1 MAQDQSLSAGQRHLV
16 AQVQRQRLVGIR
28 FKAGSQVRKRW
39 RRASLLS
46 ESLVGYHGALPDN
59 YGYKHQELA
68 DLLNSYL
75 DASRKG

>member
-1 MAQDQSLSAGQRHLV
+1 LS
-16 AQVQRQRLVGIR
+16 
-28 FKAGSQVRKRW
+28 
-39 RRASLLS
+39 
-46 ESLVGYHGALPDN
+46 DN